1 MSNQDQN
8 SGGDS
13 VIFSAF
19 EGLNNVVS
27 RERLK
32 PSQLE
37 TAINVDL
44 DDAGQIRRRRGY
56 KKVGASGNY
65 HSLYSDPSGLVLAIK
80 DGTLSLINRDYT
92 TQALLAGVGSEYLDY
107 VRVADVVYFSSSTT
121 SGKYDVGANTVSAW
135 GQTGGNGTWLSP
147 VVNPTPTLGQ
157 VNGKLLGKPP
167 LATSLTYYN
176 GRIYLA
182 QGSTLWAT
190 ELFLYD
196 YVDKT
201 RTFLSFEDEITM
213 LYSVNDG
220 VYVGTTE
227 NLFFLQGDTF
237 PLERNYLMDYG
248 VIPRSAVG
256 VPAELIK
263 PQVTQ
268 EPNSPVKNGVM
279 FLTRSGVVAG
289 FEGGITYNIT
299 QDEVILPDS
308 FRAAAMFRRQDGLNQ
323 FVAVAD
329 SGGTPSSTAR
339 IGDHC
344 DATIVRFNGG

>member
-8 SGGDS
+8 GGGDS
-13 VIFSAF
+13 ISFSAF

-44 DDAGQIRRRRGY
+44 DDVGQIRRRRGF

-65 HSLYSDPSGLVLAIK
+65 HSLYSDNSGLMLVVK
-80 DGTLSLINRDYT
+80 DGVLCRLFRDYT
-92 TQALLAGVGSEYLDY
+92 TQTLLSGVGSEYVDY

-121 SGKYDVGANTVSAW
+121 SGKYGVAANSVSAW
-135 GQTGGNGTWLSP
+135 GQVGGSGTWLSP
-147 VVNPTPTLGQ
+147 VVNPTSTLGE
-157 VNGKLLGKPP
+157 VNGRLLGKPP
-167 LATSLTYYN
+167 VATCLSYYN

-182 QGSTLWAT
+182 QGSVLWFTLPY
-190 ELFLYD
+190 LYD

-201 RTFLSFEDEITM
+201 QTFYQFESDITM
-213 LYSVNDG
+213 VESVNDG
-220 VYVGTTE
+220 IYIGTLDNVY
-227 NLFFLQGDTF
+227 FLQGDQT
-237 PLERNYLMDYG
+237 PLTRTEIMNFG
-248 VIPRSAVG
+248 AIPRSAVS
-256 VPAELIK
+256 VPAELIR
-263 PQVTQ
+263 PQIENAAQ
-268 EPNSPVKNGVM
+268 YQAKNAVM
-279 FLTRSGVVAG
+279 FLTKAGVVAG
-289 FEGGITYNIT
+289 FDGGQSYNIT
-299 QDEVILPDS
+299 QAELILPDA
-308 FRAAAMFRRQDGLNQ
+308 FRAAAMFRRQDGMNNY
-323 FVAVAD
+323 VAVQD

>member
-13 VIFSAF
+13 ISFSSF

-65 HSLYSDPSGLVLAIK
+65 HSLYSDNSGLMLAVK
-80 DGTLSLINRDYT
+80 DGSLCRVFRDYT

-135 GQTGGNGTWLSP
+135 GQTGGDGTWLSP
-147 VVNPTPTLGQ
+147 VVNPTSTLGQ
-157 VNGKLLGKPP
+157 VNGRLLGKPP
-167 LATSLTYYN
+167 LATCLAYYS

-182 QGSTLWAT
+182 QGSVLWFTLPY
-190 ELFLYD
+190 LYD

-201 RTFLSFEDEITM
+201 LTFYQFESDITIVE
-213 LYSVNDG
+213 SVTDG
-220 VYVGTTE
+220 LYVGTTDTVY
-227 NLFFLQGDTF
+227 FLQGDKA
-237 PLERNYLMDYG
+237 PLTRTPIMNSG
-248 VIPRSAVG
+248 AVPRSAVS
-256 VPAELIK
+256 VPAELIR
-263 PQVTQ
+263 PQI
-268 EPNSPVKNGVM
+268 ENSAQYQAKNAVM
-279 FLTRSGVVAG
+279 FLTKAGVVAG
-289 FEGGITYNIT
+289 FDSGISYNLT
-299 QDEVILPDS
+299 QAEVILPEA
-308 FRAAAMFRRQDGLNQ
+308 FRAAAMFRRQDGMNNY
-323 FVAVAD
+323 VAVAD
-329 SGGTPSSTAR
+329 SGGTPTSTAR

-344 DATIVRFNGG
+344 DATIVRFNGA